1 MRIFWSGHLGDA
13 AAFTGWMERQITDLT
28 DPRVDIPLELENY
41 ERAYRMTEGT
51 QHPSAEAYRANYQR
65 LSREVAARR

>member
-1 MRIFWSGHLGDA
+1 
-13 AAFTGWMERQITDLT
+13 MERQITDLT